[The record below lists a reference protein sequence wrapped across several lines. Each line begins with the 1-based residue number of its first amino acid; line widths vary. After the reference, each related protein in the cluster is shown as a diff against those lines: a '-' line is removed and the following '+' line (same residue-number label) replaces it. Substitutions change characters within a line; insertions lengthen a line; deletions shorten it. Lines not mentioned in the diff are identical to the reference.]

1 MIQGVEITPLKKY
14 SDHRGWLTET
24 FRQDEL
30 PEGVFPAMMYV
41 SQTFSGIARGPHEH
55 VTQTDIFIFMGPG
68 AFKVYLW
75 DSRQDSETFGEKMT
89 FEAGEDNPV
98 RVVVDSKCRTPI
110 DARITN
116 GDAHTV
122 IACANEYKEEFK
134 SSEKFEAFKEKG
146 VKVFF
151 SGDKRVDLSAL
162 MSYLHEE
169 GIEKLMLE
177 GGATL
182 NFSMIKAGLIDEI
195 RICIAPMVV
204 GGANAKT
211 FFDGEGFDL
220 MDDAV
225 KLELIDSYSLG
236 KDLILTYKVI

>member
-1 MIQGVEITPLKKY
+1 MRPYVILNA
-14 SDHRGWLTET
+14 
-24 FRQDEL
+24 
-30 PEGVFPAMMYV
+30 AM
-41 SQTFSGIARGPHEH
+41 TLDGKIA
-55 VTQTDIFIFMGPG
+55 TQTGSSNISGKEDLERVHELRKECDAIMVGIGTVMADDPRLTVHKID
-68 AFKVYLW
+68 ANP
-75 DSRQDSETFGEKMT
+75 
-89 FEAGEDNPV
+89 EDNPV

-116 GDAHTV
+116 GDANTV
-122 IACANEYKEEFK
+122 IACANEYKDDFK
-134 SSEKFEAFKEKG
+134 SSEKFEAFKKKG

-225 KLELIDSYSLG
+225 KLELVDSYSLG

>member
-1 MIQGVEITPLKKY
+1 MMRPYVILNAAMTLDGKIATSTGSSNISGKEDLERVHELRKECDAIMGGIGTVLADDP
-14 SDHRGWLTET
+14 RLTVHKI
-24 FRQDEL
+24 DAK
-30 PEGVFPAMMYV
+30 P
-41 SQTFSGIARGPHEH
+41 
-55 VTQTDIFIFMGPG
+55 
-68 AFKVYLW
+68 
-75 DSRQDSETFGEKMT
+75 
-89 FEAGEDNPV
+89 EDNPV

-110 DARITN
+110 AARSTNKDARTI
-116 GDAHTV
+116 
-122 IACANEYKEEFK
+122 IAGANEYKYDFMVTDRYETFK
-134 SSEKFEAFKEKG
+134 KRG
-146 VKVFF
+146 VDFFF
-151 SGDKRVDLSAL
+151 SGDKRVDLSLL

-195 RICIAPMVV
+195 RICVAPMVV

-225 KLELIDSYSLG
+225 RLELTDSYALG
-236 KDLILTYKVI
+236 KDLILTYKVLK

>member
-1 MIQGVEITPLKKY
+1 MMRPYVILNAAMTLDGKIATRTGSSNISGKEDLERVHELRKECDAIMVGIGTVLADDP
-14 SDHRGWLTET
+14 RLTVHKI
-24 FRQDEL
+24 DAK
-30 PEGVFPAMMYV
+30 P
-41 SQTFSGIARGPHEH
+41 
-55 VTQTDIFIFMGPG
+55 
-68 AFKVYLW
+68 
-75 DSRQDSETFGEKMT
+75 
-89 FEAGEDNPV
+89 EDNPV

-110 DARITN
+110 AARITN
-116 GDAHTV
+116 KDARTI
-122 IACANEYKEEFK
+122 IAGANEYKYDFMVTDRYETFK
-134 SSEKFEAFKEKG
+134 KRG
-146 VKVFF
+146 VDFFF
-151 SGDKRVDLSAL
+151 SGDKRVDLSLL

-195 RICIAPMVV
+195 RICVAPMVV

-225 KLELIDSYSLG
+225 RLELTDSYALG
-236 KDLILTYKVI
+236 KDLILTYKVLK